1 METLIDCQIELL
13 EIFMQQN
20 YEVIVFSSN
29 NLLEIDFLK
38 RALRNELAKKKGKKF
53 PDSQKI
59 ILSVGIS
66 DEFIVS
72 INLIHF

>member
-38 RALRNELAKKKGKKF
+38 RALHNELARH
-53 PDSQKI
+53 
-59 ILSVGIS
+59 
-66 DEFIVS
+66 VS
-72 INLIHF
+72 IFCKS